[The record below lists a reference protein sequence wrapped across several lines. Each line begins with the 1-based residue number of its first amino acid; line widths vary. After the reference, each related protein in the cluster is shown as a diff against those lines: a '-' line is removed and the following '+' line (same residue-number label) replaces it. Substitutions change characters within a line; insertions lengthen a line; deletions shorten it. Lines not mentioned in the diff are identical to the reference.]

1 MLTDIFE
8 KEKALFEDGAQ
19 TVLRAQENRNRAV
32 RILKGN
38 ITANSRNESRGIS
51 ARVGRDGL
59 FGFAPNEDV
68 LIVDNCIPIWD
79 GFATLTA
86 YWKDYEGEGKNKMQT
101 ELKNNYQF
109 FNTLIQIEISITY
122 PFLFI
127 SNSELI

>member
-51 ARVGRDGL
+51 ARVGKNGL
-59 FGFAPNEDV
+59 FGFASIAECSEEAAKKV
-68 LIVDNCIPIWD
+68 LEERKGACD
-79 GFATLTA
+79 G
-86 YWKDYEGEGKNKMQT
+86 E
-101 ELKNNYQF
+101 
-109 FNTLIQIEISITY
+109 
-122 PFLFI
+122 
-127 SNSELI
+127 